1 MFLDG
6 WVFFHEKRFSSTT
19 HAPDFPRPSSLF
31 PDPNQVHTYEVVKI
45 CLSGSAKSEEI
56 TLKKT
61 RSIVTLIANAQGIL
75 VHLKALSDYL

>member
-1 MFLDG
+1 MKKG
-6 WVFFHEKRFSSTT
+6 
-19 HAPDFPRPSSLF
+19 FPQQPTLPIS
-31 PDPNQVHTYEVVKI
+31 PDPNQVHAYEVVKI